1 MFDLK
6 PNHKNMLMM
15 LFMEFSF
22 NPAKMSVFMNM
33 NFAKLVNTTSVTLG
47 LITDMAMSQNPGTLG
62 TLK

>member
-1 MFDLK
+1 
-6 PNHKNMLMM
+6 
-15 LFMEFSF
+15 
-22 NPAKMSVFMNM
+22 MNM

>member
-1 MFDLK
+1 VFDLN
-6 PNHKNMLMM
+6 PNHKNMM
-15 LFMEFSF
+15 LFMELWF
-22 NPAKMSVFMNM
+22 NQAKMSLFMNM